1 MIFTFILKCFVANN
15 TFERASE
22 TTKDHA
28 LKTRKLKDILLKLI
42 TFTIRIESMN
52 IYGIGEAG
60 LETTIWQ
67 WVNCWKGSETFLTS
81 RRERENTEKRN
92 YLTTIEYVVLEDPSL
107 FKWGNVD
114 AAHMTFIDAWGYIP
128 DIYIYFTIRKVFSK
142 TNFL

>member
-42 TFTIRIESMN
+42 TFTIRTESMN

-60 LETTIWQ
+60 LETTI
-67 WVNCWKGSETFLTS
+67 
-81 RRERENTEKRN
+81 
-92 YLTTIEYVVLEDPSL
+92 
-107 FKWGNVD
+107 
-114 AAHMTFIDAWGYIP
+114 
-128 DIYIYFTIRKVFSK
+128 
-142 TNFL
+142 